1 MSLPDDD
8 ARQLFEG
15 NEISSVCAGSESL
28 FLGGNDGS
36 VSIVG
41 KSWKVVRKFQAH
53 ETGRVTH
60 MRQVEGTS
68 LLVTVAEDLSS
79 EPVLKAWALDKL
91 VKKTNMPTCL
101 STLTINNGR
110 RQFPIS
116 AFAALHD
123 LSQIAVGFG
132 NGAVTVIRGDLVH
145 DLGTKQRIV
154 YESQEPVTGVQLA
167 TDEKLTTLFI
177 STTTRIL
184 KLGLSRKGQGL
195 PPKIMENIGCA
206 WGCMALDKETGD
218 VVVARD
224 DAIYTYT
231 MDGRGP
237 PKAYE
242 AQKTMIAMY
251 ENYVALKCLPSG
263 ASGRDPDSMRRRFGS
278 NGHEDLFTATTF
290 VLLEPDLRIIAHSE
304 TMISPVRFV
313 FDVWDDLYTMS
324 EEGKVGWIQGVEA
337 GKGRVSC
344 SDVSTGLPIP

>member
-1 MSLPDDD
+1 MS
-8 ARQLFEG
+8 
-15 NEISSVCAGSESL
+15 I
-28 FLGGNDGS
+28 
-36 VSIVG
+36 IG
-41 KSWKVVRKFQAH
+41 KSWSVVRKFLAH

-101 STLTINNGR
+101 STLTVNNGR

-116 AFAALHD
+116 AFAASDD

-132 NGAVTVIRGDLVH
+132 NGSVTVIRGDLVH

-154 YESQEPVTGVQLA
+154 YESEEPVTGMQLA

-177 STTTRIL
+177 STTTRIVR
-184 KLGLSRKGQGL
+184 LGLSRKGQGL
-195 PPKIMENIGCA
+195 PPKTVEDIGCA
-206 WGCMALDKETGD
+206 WGCMALDKETGE

-224 DAIYTYT
+224 DAIYTYSL
-231 MDGRGP
+231 DGRGP

-242 AQKTMIAMY
+242 APKTLIAVY
-251 ENYVALKCLPSG
+251 DNYVALKCLPSG
-263 ASGRDPDSMRRRFGS
+263 ANGRDPDSMRRRFGS
-278 NGHEDLFTATTF
+278 TGNDDLFSATNF

-304 TMISPVRFV
+304 TMMSPVRFI
-313 FDVWDDLYTMS
+313 FDVWGALFTMS
-324 EEGKVGWIQGVEA
+324 EEGKVRA
-337 GKGRVSC
+337 TYMS
-344 SDVSTGLPIP
+344 L